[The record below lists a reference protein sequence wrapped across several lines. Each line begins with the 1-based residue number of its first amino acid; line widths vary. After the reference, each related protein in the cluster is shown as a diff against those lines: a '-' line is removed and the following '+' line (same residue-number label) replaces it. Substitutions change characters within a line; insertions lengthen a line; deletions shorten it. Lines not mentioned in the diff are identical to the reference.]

1 MLEFFAALVV
11 FVLMHA
17 VPARPGLRGRL
28 VDRLGRRNYLIL
40 YSVVSLALLAWLISA
55 AINAPQIVIWD
66 QAPWQ
71 AALALIAVPLAL
83 ALIFAG
89 LIMPN
94 PLSVSFRAEGHEPA
108 RPGLLAVTR
117 HPVLWGFG
125 LWGGA
130 HIAAI
135 GDLVSIILFGA
146 LSFFALLGT
155 VTLDRRKARIMG
167 DAEWQRLAA
176 DTGNA
181 PFVAI
186 LQGRAR
192 LTIDRPLLAGIAI
205 SAIVSAALLAGGHL
219 WLFGAD
225 PLTLLR

>member
-28 VDRLGRRNYLIL
+28 VDALGRRTYLVL
-40 YSVVSLALLAWLISA
+40 YSVLSLALLAWLISA
-55 AINAPQIVIWD
+55 AIRAPEITLWD
-66 QAPWQ
+66 QARWQ
-71 AALALIAVPLAL
+71 AILALIAIPLAL
-83 ALIFAG
+83 VLIFAG
-89 LIMPN
+89 LIKPN
-94 PLSVSFRAEGHEPA
+94 PLSVSLSADSHDPA

-130 HIAAI
+130 HIVTN

-155 VTLDRRKARIMG
+155 VTLDRRKARMMG
-167 DAEWQRLAA
+167 DAEWRRLAA

-186 LQGRAR
+186 LKGDAR

-225 PLTLLR
+225 PLSYWR

>member
-1 MLEFFAALVV
+1 LFMLEFFAALVV

-155 VTLDRRKARIMG
+155 SGWLPIPATRRSLRFFKAARGSPSIG
-167 DAEWQRLAA
+167 RCLPVSPSRRLFRRLCS
-176 DTGNA
+176 
-181 PFVAI
+181 PVAI
-186 LQGRAR
+186 CGC
-192 LTIDRPLLAGIAI
+192 
-205 SAIVSAALLAGGHL
+205 SAPI
-219 WLFGAD
+219 
-225 PLTLLR
+225 R